1 MHSYQL
7 DVCDLKVGFRT
18 EAEPERVERA
28 RSYVDELY
36 TQLKGQGGTLN
47 RDRLLAILLIG
58 LADDVLQLRDQHSR
72 ADSRLDEL
80 LQSLKD
86 CDSDTESVALAD
98 TSDSV

>member
-28 RSYVDELY
+28 RRYVEELY
-36 TQLKGQGGTLN
+36 TQMKGQGGALN

-58 LADDVLQLRDQHSR
+58 LADDVLQLREQYSK
-72 ADSRLDEL
+72 ADGRLDEL
-80 LQSLKD
+80 LNCLKN
-86 CDSDTESVALAD
+86 CGSDVEIAAPEGQAD
-98 TSDSV
+98 PV